1 MCRQAERGKQMFNNT
16 GRNAIAHNNFCN
28 SHRNTIVNTINRQFA
43 EEAGDELFR
52 VEIQALLVGEGK
64 RTAKK
69 LFSWNRTDNK
79 VSLGDAVADI
89 CEQYLINNVGQV
101 TDIHPLVCHQFKGEL
116 QVVFDRRVMDNNHI
130 NIWQDKLNY
139 ERI

>member
-1 MCRQAERGKQMFNNT
+1 MENYT
-16 GRNAIAHNNFCN
+16 GMNRTAHNNFI
-28 SHRNTIVNTINRQFA
+28 SEQRNTIVNYINRQFSL
-43 EEAGDELFR
+43 EAGDEVFR

-116 QVVFDRRVMDNNHI
+116 QVVFDRNIIDNNHI
-130 NIWQDKLNY
+130 NLWQIDLLSKTEFKY
-139 ERI
+139 YTK